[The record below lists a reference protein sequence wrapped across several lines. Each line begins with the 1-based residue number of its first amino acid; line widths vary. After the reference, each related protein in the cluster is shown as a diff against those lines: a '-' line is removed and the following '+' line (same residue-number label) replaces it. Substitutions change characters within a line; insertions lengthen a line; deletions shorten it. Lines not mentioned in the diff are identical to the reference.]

1 MSLALI
7 ALMVPL
13 LLCAKVH
20 RIDMKKKHSNH
31 KSPVE
36 SFIPVEAFFDD
47 YNKELTIKFVQDWE
61 SVTIEI
67 KSKEGN
73 IIYMNYFTPTYNTI
87 LLIPLKNMTSGAY
100 ELVISD
106 AVQSMEGIF
115 IY

>member
-7 ALMVPL
+7 ALMIPL
-13 LLCAKVH
+13 LLCAKG
-20 RIDMKKKHSNH
+20 RRLNLEHSNH